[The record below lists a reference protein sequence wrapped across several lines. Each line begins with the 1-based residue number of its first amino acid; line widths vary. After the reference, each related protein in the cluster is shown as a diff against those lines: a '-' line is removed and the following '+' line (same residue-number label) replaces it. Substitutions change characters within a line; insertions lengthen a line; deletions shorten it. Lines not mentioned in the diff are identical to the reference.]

1 MGGGGKGGGAEIH
14 IDYQWVYSL
23 SSIKVIEK
31 PIISFRSFL
40 GNIVFIGDG
49 VTTSFKIANKWEK
62 IITIPG
68 GYAWESKYPENIILY
83 KDSINNRL
91 EEGKDYTYNRQE
103 GIVTFTTPPEKNSL
117 IAMTCTYDSTNSK
130 ETTFYA
136 SFVFGEIF
144 KRVGFKYYKF
154 KEDYLNTYRK
164 VALMSKSLL
173 DVLWI
178 PMMTGSLDIVYNP
191 LIELGQTIYVK
202 DPKTGF
208 ENVVF
213 VKGFNKSLG
222 RSPSLSLEV
231 LNYPTYMEISN
242 FGDTEIG
249 TRFKLQ
255 LPTLFV
261 SFIDETNDSND
272 YYGDVV
278 WFRSEVL
285 DIYDD
290 KFGIF
295 KNPVEISFKLEEK
308 VRTFPSSENN
318 FNKYYPNTLRGILT
332 QVYSC
337 IFRKSPNGEFT
348 DDNDLKKFF
357 PEFYETNPKLFVSKN
372 IVITVKDTKSKAK
385 TALSLPIIFAAK
397 KPFKGYFVPCY
408 PYDPFITFADNRE
421 KIYIIDKDKRL
432 WKVDTFLN
440 SSLIDTLDFIDGNT
454 FCIVNCGKEIMIVD
468 DQAKYIRKYN
478 PSTKTYNSYEVND
491 CLCVKPDTLVY
502 GKGYVKPI
510 KDFKV
515 GEEVLTHTGRY
526 CKINKI
532 LTRFYKGN
540 LIKLKL
546 YDKNIATTPEHPVL
560 TTKGWKEAKDI
571 KIGDRIIEML
581 NEKNCYIREVKDV
594 SKEYYEGLVYN
605 FNVAEDNSY
614 TIVGATVHNC
624 GCNVYLNHK
633 NITDENGFPLFYF
646 RGYSNITD
654 TPYISYVNFIKYKS
668 FSDEM
673 VKTKWSFS
681 INNKVFAGIPFV
693 YGNVVYFGKIGM
705 NLKNAGSY
713 EGNWQ
718 WFSEESCSLIVD
730 NCNLVFKNDVPNL
743 NKIKCVYTTDLMEN
757 TLYVIGSDCSEA
769 TDYILTQP
777 RVIGKEVI
785 FGKRKDKIYDESFDP
800 STDSTHWEKI
810 AKFTTSDNNDIK
822 SWDIFPITV
831 YGNKILCLVKGSE
844 PSRKIKKFNFGLAVF
859 DLNDKSLHFKIIK
872 YYGESIEGTR
882 AELELT
888 HSVWFKDKVLYN
900 WKDFDYILGLED
912 IEVIKGE

>member
-1 MGGGGKGGGAEIH
+1 MGHGGGKSGGKVN
-14 IDYQWVYSL
+14 IDYHWVF
-23 SSIKVIEK
+23 SIANVKVIKK

-49 VTTSFKIANKWEK
+49 ITTSFKIPNKWEK
-62 IITIPG
+62 MLALEG
-68 GYAWESKYPENIILY
+68 GYYWTSSYPEEIIVY
-83 KDSINNRL
+83 KDTINNRL
-91 EEGKDYTYNRQE
+91 VEGVDYTYNKEE
-103 GIVTFTTPPEKNSL
+103 GTLTFTTPPEKNSL
-117 IAMTCTYDSTNSK
+117 IAITCTYDPTNPR

-136 SFVFGEIF
+136 SFVFAEIF
-144 KRVGFKYYKF
+144 KRIGFKYYKF

-173 DVLWI
+173 DVLWT

-191 LIELGQTIYVK
+191 LVELGQTIYVK

-231 LNYPTYMEISN
+231 LNYPSCVEISN

-255 LPTLFV
+255 LPILFI

-285 DIYDD
+285 DIYGD
-290 KFGIF
+290 KFNLY
-295 KNPVEISFKLEEK
+295 KNPAEISFKLGNK
-308 VRTFPSSENN
+308 IRTFPSFEND
-318 FNKYYPNTLRGILT
+318 FNKYYPNASHGILT
-332 QVYSC
+332 QLYSC
-337 IFRKSPNGEFT
+337 IFRKSSNGEFV
-348 DDNDLKKFF
+348 DDNDLKNTF
-357 PEFYETNPKLFVSKN
+357 PEFFDTNPKLFAVRETN
-372 IVITVKDTKSKAK
+372 ITIKDTKTNAK
-385 TALSLPIIFAAK
+385 NAMKLSIYYAAK

-432 WKVDTFLN
+432 WKIDTFLN
-440 SSLIDTLDFIDGNT
+440 SSLIDTLNFIDEDT

-491 CLCVKPDTLVY
+491 CLC
-502 GKGYVKPI
+502 G
-510 KDFKV
+510 
-515 GEEVLTHTGRY
+515 
-526 CKINKI
+526 
-532 LTRFYKGN
+532 
-540 LIKLKL
+540 
-546 YDKNIATTPEHPVL
+546 
-560 TTKGWKEAKDI
+560 
-571 KIGDRIIEML
+571 
-581 NEKNCYIREVKDV
+581 
-594 SKEYYEGLVYN
+594 S
-605 FNVAEDNSY
+605 
-614 TIVGATVHNC
+614 
-624 GCNVYLNHK
+624 NVYLNHK

-668 FSDEM
+668 FSNEM
-673 VKTKWSFS
+673 AKTKWSFS

-757 TLYVIGSDCSEA
+757 TLYVVGSDCSEA

-777 RVIGKEVI
+777 RVIGKELI
-785 FGKRKDKIYDESFDP
+785 FGKRKDKIYDENFDP
-800 STDSTHWEKI
+800 STDSIHWEKI

-844 PSRKIKKFNFGLAVF
+844 PSRKIKNFNFGLAVF
-859 DLNDKSLHFKIIK
+859 DPSDKSLHFKIIK

-882 AELELT
+882 SELELT

-900 WKDFDYILGLED
+900 WKDFDYILALED
-912 IEVIKGE
+912 VEVIKGE